1 MYRISQFKPALYIL
15 LLLGVTGFALASE
28 SPGVWVFGAGLM
40 LLNAWLVWTGR
51 FVPMPRLLAN
61 VVTIAAMLFI
71 AREVF
76 IPNTTPVMIIG
87 KFLVLLQ
94 LIKLWEQRANR
105 DYDQLLILS
114 LLLMVAASINTASLL
129 FGVLL
134 VVYLFLS
141 LYCCLLFHLKVE
153 SDSARAAFAVPEDK
167 LSPTTL
173 RQDETYLSRSMRRLT
188 IFVSFIAI
196 AMAIVVFVLFP
207 RGAGAGMFGPLQ
219 FRPSQTLTGFSDNVS
234 FEQLAKI
241 TQSNEEVAHVS
252 IQRNGRPVSGAEPLL
267 LRGVAL
273 DMYNERPSVRGPW
286 QWVRSP
292 TRAEEPRSVDRGQT
306 FQLEDDVPLGER
318 HVQHVYLKPTGTRA
332 LFAIAGAVSFTPK

>member
-105 DYDQLLILS
+105 DFAQLLILS
-114 LLLMVAASINTASLL
+114 LLLMVAAAINTASLV
-129 FGVLL
+129 FGVLF
-134 VVYLFLS
+134 VSYLFLS

-153 SDSARAAFAVPEDK
+153 TDSARVALALPEEK
-167 LSPTTL
+167 VGPERL
-173 RQDETYLSRSMRRLT
+173 RMDQRHLSRSMRRLT
-188 IFVSFIAI
+188 GFVSLVSILLAV
-196 AMAIVVFVLFP
+196 AVFLFFP
-207 RGAGAGMFGPLQ
+207 RGSGANMLSPFQ
-219 FRPSQTLTGFSDNVS
+219 FRPSQALTGFSDQVD
-234 FEQLAKI
+234 FQKVAQI
-241 TQSNEEVAHVS
+241 TQNAEIMAYVRLWKNEEPVAGG
-252 IQRNGRPVSGAEPLL
+252 QTLL
-267 LRGVAL
+267 LRGTAL
-273 DMYNERPSVRGPW
+273 GHYTG
-286 QWVRSP
+286 
-292 TRAEEPRSVDRGQT
+292 EEDKDGGR
-306 FQLEDDVPLGER
+306 FQ
-318 HVQHVYLKPTGTRA
+318 
-332 LFAIAGAVSFTPK
+332 